1 MKKSIVALFI
11 LFFGTLIFSSLS
23 YSSELKSGEFNIP
36 RREVIT
42 LPETVITSTKTVTA
56 ESEDVFVRRPYQ
68 HVGMLRIRGDK

>member
-23 YSSELKSGEFNIP
+23 YSGELKSGEFNIP

-42 LPETVITSTKTVTA
+42 LPEAVITSTKTVTT
-56 ESEDVFVRRPYQ
+56 ESEDVLVRRPYQ
-68 HVGMLRIRGDK
+68 HVGMLQIRGDK